1 MVAAAVTP
9 VGAAMTRYLADP
21 AEIDRILAAGAE
33 RAIAAA
39 EPTLAEVKR
48 IVGFWRPRMSNS

>member
-1 MVAAAVTP
+1 
-9 VGAAMTRYLADP
+9 LADP

-33 RAIAAA
+33 RASAAA

-48 IVGFWRPRMSNS
+48 IVGFWPGR